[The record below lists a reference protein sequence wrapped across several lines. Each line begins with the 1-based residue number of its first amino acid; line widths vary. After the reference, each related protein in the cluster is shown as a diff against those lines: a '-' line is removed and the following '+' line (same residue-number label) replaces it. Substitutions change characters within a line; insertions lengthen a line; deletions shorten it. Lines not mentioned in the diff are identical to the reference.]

1 MFSDKRPFSLRL
13 AYTENSLCSPVYG
26 DKFVPWDLLSYVST
40 VELLQWERENVYYI
54 LLRK

>member
-26 DKFVPWDLLSYVST
+26 DKFVPWDFLSYVST

-54 LLRK
+54 LLGK